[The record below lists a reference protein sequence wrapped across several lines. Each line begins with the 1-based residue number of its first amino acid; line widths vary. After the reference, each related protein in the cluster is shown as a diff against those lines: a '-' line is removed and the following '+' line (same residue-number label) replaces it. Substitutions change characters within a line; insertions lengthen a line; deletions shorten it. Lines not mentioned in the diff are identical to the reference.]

1 MSAAKPELV
10 PQPVAQ
16 VSSAEV
22 SRRLTYNAG
31 EMLDLIPGIRVVR
44 SGATIGADQGVEIR
58 SLNGGPSSNKTLI
71 MVNGRPMNNAWDGGV
86 NFNSLPTELVDRVE
100 VVKGPSSALYGSQA
114 TAGVINIITRTPQD
128 GWHNWLSVSR
138 EFDAADAISTT
149 TADGYGRPAVHA
161 YNLQWDG
168 SYRDDHGS
176 HTIAAGFRNAQNT
189 FSNGIDNAWNNA
201 DVTYNMQYVHSS
213 SVSLSGGFSYHWNKW
228 HNEADATQT
237 DDDDRILN
245 ADFGAKYLLSDLV
258 ISGRAYLNSTRNKNT
273 ILKTSLS
280 TGSTAVRTGILVD
293 AVMPI
298 RGTNGFLHAG
308 IDAYLGNADVDYTS
322 TVMSMVFLRFDTVR
336 VKGVKKLVDLYS
348 GVYGSNSQSYS
359 MNNAAFFLQYEQRLF
374 DRVNLVAGARLDR
387 HSEFGTELTPKAGAT
402 IEVFRVNEYLTTV
415 KANYGTGFRAP
426 AMVDLFSKSLSGYGN
441 ENMSPEK
448 VESID
453 LGIFQRF
460 ADFGYLEVSWYR
472 MSVTD
477 LMINDKLG
485 LTGNGYYVLVPN
497 ASGRIDTLSFNQRR
511 NLGSYSPS
519 GVEVSAKIQPEEHIG
534 LFAGYTYLDPQNFTF
549 QTSKYR
555 WNIALSGWFPIFGR
569 RIEAEVIHSY
579 TGEGYFFDYHAS
591 PYPAFTTT
599 DATLSV
605 DLAPVKLTFVG
616 KNLADTRYRLWT
628 SLWQPGRTFA
638 MRLEARF

>member
-1 MSAAKPELV
+1 
-10 PQPVAQ
+10 
-16 VSSAEV
+16 
-22 SRRLTYNAG
+22 
-31 EMLDLIPGIRVVR
+31 
-44 SGATIGADQGVEIR
+44 
-58 SLNGGPSSNKTLI
+58 
-71 MVNGRPMNNAWDGGV
+71 
-86 NFNSLPTELVDRVE
+86 
-100 VVKGPSSALYGSQA
+100 
-114 TAGVINIITRTPQD
+114 
-128 GWHNWLSVSR
+128 
-138 EFDAADAISTT
+138 
-149 TADGYGRPAVHA
+149 
-161 YNLQWDG
+161 
-168 SYRDDHGS
+168 
-176 HTIAAGFRNAQNT
+176 
-189 FSNGIDNAWNNA
+189 
-201 DVTYNMQYVHSS
+201 
-213 SVSLSGGFSYHWNKW
+213 
-228 HNEADATQT
+228 
-237 DDDDRILN
+237 
-245 ADFGAKYLLSDLV
+245 
-258 ISGRAYLNSTRNKNT
+258 
-273 ILKTSLS
+273 
-280 TGSTAVRTGILVD
+280 
-293 AVMPI
+293 
-298 RGTNGFLHAG
+298 
-308 IDAYLGNADVDYTS
+308 
-322 TVMSMVFLRFDTVR
+322 
-336 VKGVKKLVDLYS
+336 
-348 GVYGSNSQSYS
+348 
-359 MNNAAFFLQYEQRLF
+359 
-374 DRVNLVAGARLDR
+374 
-387 HSEFGTELTPKAGAT
+387 
-402 IEVFRVNEYLTTV
+402 
-415 KANYGTGFRAP
+415 
-426 AMVDLFSKSLSGYGN
+426 
-441 ENMSPEK
+441 MSPEK